1 MEMIS
6 AKTAY
11 LDSLAGYTDELEKIK
26 EQILEVIQLANTE
39 GKFQATY
46 SIEQCPQEII
56 NWLGEYG
63 YTVIIEDGYIQIDWG
78 DALVDEADLQV
89 QVNEQDVD
97 PADIDNTTI
106 EEQVV
111 DDGDS
116 SVQEQEEL
124 KEGLKEIYIKEQD
137 LQGYRVNNIIVYSS
151 EPVEQIDNEGT
162 ATVTYNSYFHLTLVN
177 NETEE
182 HRFANLWISRK
193 AASPLEIGGSMTAMI
208 EGSCD
213 KTGHPMVFLNV
224 PMEKD
229 TAAEGNVDEDT
240 SATPRIPDYA
250 SLEDLNNATSLNIAT
265 AAQLRHYTFSDAIK
279 TALLQNYQN
288 QRLFYNSSVPAAEL
302 EDKTIKQIL
311 QIMWDNSYA
320 VDETTVKQPMI
331 REFLAAQRL
340 ARFYVRTDFDNMS
353 IPDILQLSIDKGYS
367 ILGSS
372 KNSIVQA
379 ILSGRAQEKE
389 NINNTTSILY
399 ILNRAGLR
407 ENWEADLR
415 AIAKSEL
422 ISDINAA
429 VPENYYADGY
439 FDDYTVEQLVNLA
452 TEQQYNIN
460 NAISKTKTK
469 FIQKFD
475 AEPYKQVDLIDKT
488 IDDLLTIAGN
498 FDYDLSSA
506 ELRIV
511 NLFLD
516 AQGDRPIPEDEI
528 VPVIEK
534 AYVYYEVNS
543 DGRPYRGTIPFEANN
558 IFASTISVV
567 PSSIIKPHIYEA
579 LRDAAQAGA

>member
-63 YTVIIEDGYIQIDWG
+63 YTVVIEDGYIQIDWG

-89 QVNEQDVD
+89 QVDEQDID
-97 PADIDNTTI
+97 PTDIDNTTV

-111 DDGDS
+111 DGGGS
-116 SVQEQEEL
+116 AQEEETL

-137 LQGYRVNNIIVYSS
+137 LRGYRVNNIIVYSS

-162 ATVTYNSYFHLTLVN
+162 ATVSYNSYFHLTLVN

-182 HRFANLWISRK
+182 QRFANLWISRK

-224 PMEKD
+224 PMEKEA
-229 TAAEGNVDEDT
+229 AAEGDVDEDT
-240 SATPRIPDYA
+240 SVVPNIPDYA
-250 SLEDLNNATSLNIAT
+250 SPDDLNSATSLNIAT
-265 AAQLRHYTFSDAIK
+265 AAQLRHYTFSNAIK
-279 TALLQNYQN
+279 TSLLQNYED
-288 QRLFYNSSVPAAEL
+288 QRVLHNSSVPVSEL

-311 QIMWDNSYA
+311 QIMWDNSYT

-331 REFLAAQRL
+331 QEFLAAQRL

-379 ILSGRAQEKE
+379 ILNGRAQEKE
-389 NINNTTSILY
+389 NINNTISILY

-429 VPENYYADGY
+429 APENTYADGY
-439 FDDYTVEQLVNLA
+439 FDDYTVEQLIDLA
-452 TEQQYNIN
+452 TEQQYDIN
-460 NAISKTKTK
+460 NAISETKAK

-475 AEPYKQVDLIDKT
+475 AELYKQVDLIDKT
-488 IDDLLTIAGN
+488 INNLLTIAEH
-498 FDYDLSSA
+498 FDYDLNSA

-516 AQGDRPIPEDEI
+516 AQGDRPVSEDET
-528 VPVIEK
+528 VLTIEK
-534 AYVYYEVNS
+534 VYVYYEVNS

-558 IFASTISVV
+558 IYASTISTV
-567 PSSIIKPHIYEA
+567 PSSIIKPHIYEYMRTVQ
-579 LRDAAQAGA
+579 L